1 MPPTLTHEQ
10 EANVSHCD
18 PSKADLVSSQVDNDE
33 SLEASCDNGSLAVG
47 NDSCDKPSCVSDR
60 SCAYQ
65 ASEVAAHTCV
75 SEQCEFDEVTKCHD
89 LDRALFGLSEDREYE
104 SLSRTLGFK
113 VTRYTQAGVTF
124 KVELVHRVCRP
135 SPIGWILNGGTSL
148 ALAEI
153 AAGLASFALCPKD
166 SHPVG
171 SAVTAN
177 HTSMAKIGEVLT
189 VTAEALHVGK
199 TTHVV
204 NVDITAE
211 DGRLVS
217 TARVTNTI
225 ISPQGTEGSA
235 QLKRIEAAKTRT
247 DSK

>member
-1 MPPTLTHEQ
+1 MSQSNLDHENVEPTHNACSSAAGASNMGYGCSST
-10 EANVSHCD
+10 ANVEGR
-18 PSKADLVSSQVDNDE
+18 SKCAFE
-33 SLEASCDNGSLAVG
+33 
-47 NDSCDKPSCVSDR
+47 SCVS
-60 SCAYQ
+60 
-65 ASEVAAHTCV
+65 EL
-75 SEQCEFDEVTKCHD
+75 CEFDEVTKNHD
-89 LDRALFGLSEDREYE
+89 LDRALFGLAEDREFD
-104 SLSRTLGFK
+104 SLSRSLGFK
-113 VTRYTQAGVTF
+113 VTRYTQSGVTL
-124 KVELVHRVCRP
+124 KVELTHGVCRP

-153 AAGLASFALCPKD
+153 AAGLASFALCPKH

-171 SAVTAN
+171 SAVSAN
-177 HTSMAKIGEVLT
+177 HTSMAKLGETLT
-189 VTAEALHVGK
+189 VNAVALHVGK

-235 QLKRIEAAKTRT
+235 QLQRIEMAK
-247 DSK
+247 SKS